1 MNLPEWPS
9 VISMSVVPV
18 VIISACG
25 LLSLAFYGR
34 LAAVVSRL
42 RGFQR
47 EMLEEQEK
55 RERKG
60 EAEHARLIEVLR
72 TQTQQVTRRAR
83 LIRQAL
89 FFFLVTVAL
98 LIICSLTLVASWF
111 VHRAA
116 FVAAVFFVMGL
127 LSMLAGIISAM
138 LELRG
143 ALQPVELETRYVSR
157 AVDHPTAEALQEAEV
172 LMTDEHGADS
182 SPQTPRR

>member
-1 MNLPEWPS
+1 
-9 VISMSVVPV
+9 MSVVPV

-60 EAEHARLIEVLR
+60 EVEHARLIEVLR

-83 LIRQAL
+83 LIRLAL
-89 FFFLVTVAL
+89 FFFLATVAL

-111 VHRAA
+111 VRRAA
-116 FVAAVFFVMGL
+116 FAAAVFFVMGL
-127 LSMLAGIISAM
+127 LSMLGGIIAAM

-143 ALQPVELETRYVSR
+143 ALQPVELETRYVSS
-157 AVDHPTAEALQEAEV
+157 AVDLPIAEALQEADT
-172 LMTDEHGADS
+172 LITDEHGADS
-182 SPQTPRR
+182 SARAPRR